1 VTPALRHAGDAGLLL
16 EFEPRIDE
24 AVHARVVAVA
34 TALRA
39 AGVAGVRD
47 IVPTY
52 RSVAVHLDPAG
63 TDRLALDAAVARA
76 IAAPAVTRTGETFD
90 VPVVYGGEAG
100 PDLAD
105 VAARAGLDPQAVIA
119 LHAAQTYRVFMIGFL
134 PGFPYL
140 GLVDERIASPR
151 LASPRLRVPAGSVGL
166 AGRQTG
172 IYPQASPGG
181 WRVIG
186 RTPWRLFDGDATPP
200 ARLQPGD
207 LVRFRPVGETDA
219 VAEEDRTPPR
229 RREVAGRGDARCVT
243 VLSGGLLTT
252 VQDEGRW
259 GCQASGVPV
268 AGALDLLSHR
278 AANAMVGNGRDA
290 AGLEV
295 TLAGPVLRMEQ
306 AVTIAL
312 AGADLSATLDG
323 APLRR
328 HVAVRCR
335 AGSVLRFGDRRAG
348 ARAYVAFDGGIG
360 VPLVLG
366 SRATHLLTGM
376 GGFEGR
382 ALAAGDRLPLG
393 LPREAPPARRVAVPI
408 VRPAGGARVRVLP
421 GPQADGVV
429 EPGAVEALADAR
441 ARVSVQSDRM
451 GYRLAGVRVAVR
463 PQCEMISDATFA
475 GGLQVPPS
483 GEPVLLLADRQTTGG
498 YPQVA
503 TVITADLPRVA
514 QLAPGDWIA
523 FTPCTRAE
531 ALAALIAQE
540 AQLLALG

>member
-1 VTPALRHAGDAGLLL
+1 
-16 EFEPRIDE
+16 
-24 AVHARVVAVA
+24 VA

-39 AGVAGVRD
+39 ADVGGIRD

-52 RSVAVHLDPAG
+52 RSVAVHFDPVG
-63 TDRLALDAAVARA
+63 TDLAAVETAVAGA
-76 IAAPAVTRTGETFD
+76 IAAPVVARVGETFD
-90 VPVVYGGEAG
+90 VPVVYGGPAG

-105 VAARAGLDPQAVIA
+105 VAARAGLEAQAVIA
-119 LHAAQTYRVFMIGFL
+119 LHAAPAYRVFMVGFL

-140 GLVDERIASPR
+140 GLVDERIAAPR
-151 LASPRLRVPAGSVGL
+151 LGSPRLRVPAGSVGI

-172 IYPQASPGG
+172 IYPRDSPGG
-181 WRVIG
+181 WRIIG
-186 RTPWRLFDGDATPP
+186 RTPWRLFDRDETPP

-207 LVRFRPVGETDA
+207 RVRFRPVEETEAFA
-219 VAEEDRTPPR
+219 VADRPTLR
-229 RREVAGRGDARCVT
+229 RHTVAAADGARTVT

-252 VQDEGRW
+252 VQDQGRW

-278 AANAMVGNGRDA
+278 VANAIVGNARDA

-295 TLAGPVLRMEQ
+295 TLAGPALRMEQ

-312 AGADLSATLDG
+312 AGADLSATIDG
-323 APLRR
+323 AALRR

-335 AGSVLRFGDRRAG
+335 AGSVLRFGERRAG
-348 ARAYVAFDGGIG
+348 ARAYVAFDGGIA
-360 VPLVLG
+360 VSPVLG
-366 SRATHLLTGM
+366 SRATHVLTGM

-393 LPREAPPARRVAVPI
+393 PPREAPPWRRVSLPT
-408 VRPAGGARVRVLP
+408 VRPSGGARVRMLH
-421 GPQADGVV
+421 GPQADGFVD
-429 EPGAVEALADAR
+429 PGAVEALTGAR

-451 GYRLAGVRVAVR
+451 GYRLAGVRVAAR
-463 PQCEMISDATFA
+463 PRCEMISDATFA
-475 GGLQVPPS
+475 GGLQVPRS

-514 QLAPGDWIA
+514 QLAPGDWIE

-531 ALAALIAQE
+531 AIAALVAQE